1 MIRNLYL
8 ILVLILTVLA
18 VMTLE
23 KLRYRSSRTLD
34 EILYVKN
41 DPDLYLRVLQ
51 NRWLRLLYSDSTIE
65 NYRLNAYLMTGNQK
79 KTEDTFKY
87 LDTKKFSKG
96 EALDYNMKKL
106 SYYALHNNREK
117 AKEAL
122 DYIDRNLKDESLKEE
137 SRLIYGIY
145 VLKDTKLIK
154 KLDAMASEQTG
165 QVKGLSLFRIA
176 KLYHFDSDN
185 RKAEEYLNR
194 ALKYLEKTAYRTQI
208 IDCLNDLKKLEDY

>member
-65 NYRLNAYLMTGNQK
+65 NYRLNAYLMTGNRK
-79 KTEDTFKY
+79 KAEDTFRY

-106 SYYALHNNREK
+106 SYYALHNNRKK

-176 KLYHFDSDN
+176 KLYHFDSNDG
-185 RKAEEYLNR
+185 KAEEYLNR
-194 ALKYLEKTAYRTQI
+194 ALKYLEKTAYKAQI